1 MHQAL
6 CCRVRWLSS
15 YQGLTT
21 YSYIVVLCR
30 YGWDLNK
37 MSKLWQFDIYDS
49 IRAVNWIRRE
59 VAKNRSILGDKE
71 LIQSLRTP
79 FEASERPAFLSD
91 DSYLQPYLPE
101 DALLPA
107 LSCESWNE
115 GKEING
121 DHMTCEG
128 PQAASGAGLN
138 AARSN
143 GKGDAHD
150 VEALMAENLAL
161 KEKLERQE
169 ALIEAV
175 SALPCFATES
185 ALASLR
191 CKPISSPVHAEFE
204 PAAPAG
210 QGLAAR
216 RPRPGVPQRR
226 CAAPPPLQLPPPAAF
241 HTEAARSPPLR
252 AVQSKMQQPPSPA
265 GRAGPAALVARAPLA
280 WDEHAPPSPSFAV
293 DKYSPLSPP
302 LSPPPPTRTCSLCAG
317 APRRRGGAGRERE
330 RERRRAGRGRAAE
343 AERAELL
350 RLVRQDRHPPRDAV
364 RPG

>member
-1 MHQAL
+1 
-6 CCRVRWLSS
+6 
-15 YQGLTT
+15 
-21 YSYIVVLCR
+21 
-30 YGWDLNK
+30 

-226 CAAPPPLQLPPPAAF
+226 CAAPPPRRHCSFRLPPHFILKLPALP
-241 HTEAARSPPLR
+241 HC
-252 AVQSKMQQPPSPA
+252 
-265 GRAGPAALVARAPLA
+265 GPFNRKCN
-280 WDEHAPPSPSFAV
+280 S
-293 DKYSPLSPP
+293 
-302 LSPPPPTRTCSLCAG
+302 
-317 APRRRGGAGRERE
+317 RRP
-330 RERRRAGRGRAAE
+330 RRAGRGPRPWSRGHPSPGTNMLRPLLLSLSTNILHFPHHFPPLPPHAPAHSARARRAAAAARAGSE
-343 AERAELL
+343 SGSDGERVGGARLKRSEQSYFDSYGKIGIHHEMLSDRVKHTA
-350 RLVRQDRHPPRDAV
+350 RLV
-364 RPG
+364 